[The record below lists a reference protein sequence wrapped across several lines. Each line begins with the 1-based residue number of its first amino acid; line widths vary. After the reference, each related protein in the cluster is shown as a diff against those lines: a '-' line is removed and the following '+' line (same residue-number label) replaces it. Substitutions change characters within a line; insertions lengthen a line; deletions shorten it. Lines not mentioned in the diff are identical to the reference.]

1 MIKDKI
7 VRKIV
12 VKEIKNNDI
21 DALQDPEAKAI
32 AKIKAILISEG
43 YNDNETL
50 KDLAILEGCVK
61 ASELLRIIFEAP
73 SILQQLF
80 ELGELGKEA
89 TQRYMWGTI
98 TDSRVQKIKE
108 FFADGKRDQSK

>member
-1 MIKDKI
+1 METRELTPQEALSYLDDIAHGRKMEFDPHVLYRI
-7 VRKIV
+7 VKRELELGAEARKI
-12 VKEIKNNDI
+12 
-21 DALQDPEAKAI
+21 L
-32 AKIKAILISEG
+32 
-43 YNDNETL
+43 T
-50 KDLAILEGCVK
+50 
-61 ASELLRIIFEAP
+61 IIFQAP

-80 ELGELGKEA
+80 ELGQLGKEV